1 VVVRLT
7 IEAIHAGYQYPENE
21 QPGAAKAHLQRYNE
35 RTFAREI
42 CFQKTTILMS
52 MKTKAAILVSSFAV
66 LLFVVVGSMGGV
78 HASSNDGS
86 YRQLQVYSEVLSRVR
101 SEYVEEPNIP
111 KVTDG
116 ALHGLLESLDSN
128 SSYLTG
134 EAYKQ
139 YKAHRSESKGD
150 IGATISKRFGYAAV
164 VSVLP
169 GSPAE
174 KAGIEATDIFES
186 IEGVSTR
193 DMSLPEIRNLLA
205 GTPGSQVN
213 VSVVRARRAE
223 PQKVVITRDVVSIPP
238 VAEKMIDEG
247 IGYVKVEALNKGKAQ
262 EISSKIKSL
271 ERSGAKKLVLD
282 LRNASEGDEGEGVAV
297 ANLFLNHGTITYLQ
311 GQKYPREAF
320 NADPAKAITTLPIA
334 VLVNK
339 GTAGPGEIV
348 AAAILENAR
357 GDVVGDKTFGDGSVQ
372 KTIDLPDGGALI
384 LSVAK
389 YYSPSGKAIQ
399 DTAVTPNVVVADEQ
413 DNIVSEDEEQE
424 PNTPDQEEK
433 PKNTVDDQLKK
444 AVEVLKRRAG

>member
-1 VVVRLT
+1 
-7 IEAIHAGYQYPENE
+7 
-21 QPGAAKAHLQRYNE
+21 
-35 RTFAREI
+35 
-42 CFQKTTILMS
+42 MS
-52 MKTKAAILVSSFAV
+52 MKTKAAILVTSFAV

-78 HASSNDGS
+78 HASSSDGS

-128 SSYLTG
+128 SSYMTAD
-134 EAYKQ
+134 AYKA
-139 YKAHRSESKGD
+139 YKAHKAEGKAD
-150 IGATISKRFGYAAV
+150 IGAVVSKRFGYADVVAV
-164 VSVLP
+164 WP

-186 IEGVSTR
+186 IEGKSTR
-193 DMSLPEIRNLLA
+193 DMSLPEIRSLISGA
-205 GTPGSQVN
+205 PGSTLTVQ
-213 VSVVRARRAE
+213 VVRARRAE
-223 PQKVVITRDVVSIPP
+223 PQKVVVTRDVVGIPP
-238 VAEKMIDEG
+238 VSDKMMEDG
-247 IGYVKVEALNKGKAQ
+247 IGYVKVEALTKGKPQ
-262 EISSKIKSL
+262 EIASKIKSL
-271 ERSGAKKLVLD
+271 EKSGAKKILLD
-282 LRNASEGDEGEGVAV
+282 LRYCAEGDENEGVAA

-311 GQKYPREAF
+311 GQKFPREPF
-320 NADPAKAITTLPIA
+320 NADPSKAITSLPVA

-339 GTAGPGEIV
+339 GTAGAAEIV

-399 DTAVTPNVVVADEQ
+399 DVAITPNVLVADV
-413 DNIVSEDEEQE
+413 DDSVVPDDEDGAN
-424 PNTPDQEEK
+424 PPADQEAK
-433 PKNTVDDQLKK
+433 PKITIDDQLNK
-444 AVEVLKRRAG
+444 AVEVLKSRTS